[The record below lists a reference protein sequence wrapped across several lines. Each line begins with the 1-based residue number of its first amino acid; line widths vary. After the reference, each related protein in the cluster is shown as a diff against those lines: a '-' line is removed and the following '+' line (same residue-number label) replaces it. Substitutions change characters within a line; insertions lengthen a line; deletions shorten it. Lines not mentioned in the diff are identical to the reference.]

1 MALSFAFDPQ
11 KGETAETLAKRRR
24 VAEALLARA
33 AGQAP
38 RNVGEGLSALGNAL
52 AYRFAMGGLDKAE
65 KAGKATADSAM
76 SRVARALFN
85 GPETFP
91 EAPSRDRVADAIMN
105 RGKKAEGEVDTSL
118 AVVPEDYYAAAER
131 AESGGN
137 RYAKNPNSSAT
148 GPFQFI
154 TSTWQNLAKRR
165 PDLGLTPD
173 GRTDPEQANR
183 AMRAFTE
190 ENAAALQSAG
200 IPIDGGSLYAA
211 HFLGSGGAKNV
222 LTADPNAS
230 VASIVGQK
238 VVNANPFLA
247 NMSVGQFKQWAA
259 RKGGGGRAQGAQ
271 VASLDPSAGVPAFD
285 PYGNIPAVDG
295 MGQDQRAKFRAWNSD
310 PAGNEATNMAGI
322 DPALRGVVER
332 ARQISGQ
339 NFVLGSGRRSPEQ
352 QKVAIANGWSG
363 TMDSDHIGGGAA
375 DLWPVDENGAVIFD
389 PQKQQQIVAA
399 MKQAAGELGVD
410 MEAGADW
417 RRKDMPHFGMTNQT
431 PLDNAPVPTP
441 RPGLDQT
448 AGLFIGTP
456 EEMAAQRQQRI
467 PPQMLDPRAMGPQ
480 NGFVPQQRGQE
491 PPQTV
496 RAPSAGNPANQPG
509 PMRMADANQMSD
521 ADALAAFGAQPY
533 DANRE
538 RMQAIMAA
546 YRNGF
551 LGEQDRSLVNSLMQR
566 ELDAQD
572 PYKKALLEKAQL
584 DLEKARRG
592 DGEFEFKV
600 VGDRLLK
607 IYRDG
612 RLPEDATPQEAAAA
626 GTSDMFDGKSVE
638 AQGLNY
644 LVRTNRLT
652 PEQAAQLAA
661 GKQITDPSTGAIMF
675 MTPEGIFGQQP
686 GQQPQPVMPQ
696 GGGSQL
702 LSPMP
707 LGGSGQM
714 QPRPQQAP
722 APQPA
727 ARPGA
732 IPLTPPKQKQVP
744 DATRNSQAKVNQA
757 FDTIG
762 GELDR
767 YAELVGRHGVEAM
780 PGEAKDNLNSVRQ
793 GIMLQ
798 MKELFNLGVLNGP
811 DLSLMERMIYDP
823 VIDPMKEGGIANLPG
838 QMWDATVGNPGAR
851 AQNSVNELKRM
862 LTNIRD
868 ATNRAAAGTV
878 GGLPSASTSGG
889 GSSMKSKYGLD

>member
-52 AYRFAMGGLDKAE
+52 AYRFAMNGIDKAE

-137 RYAKNPNSSAT
+137 RFAKNPNSSAT

-259 RKGGGGRAQGAQ
+259 RKGGGGNRGQGTQ
-271 VASLDPSAGVPAFD
+271 VASLDPSAGLPAFD
-285 PYGNIPAVDG
+285 PYSNIPAVDG

-310 PAGNEATNMAGI
+310 PAGNEAANMAGI
-322 DPALRGVVER
+322 DPALRGVIER

-363 TMDSDHIGGGAA
+363 TMDSDHIGGAAA

-389 PQKQQQIVAA
+389 PQRQQQIVAA

-441 RPGLDQT
+441 RPGSDQT
-448 AGLFIGTP
+448 AGLFLGTP
-456 EEMAAQRQQRI
+456 EEMAAQRQQRV

-480 NGFVPQQRGQE
+480 NGFVPQHRGQE

-551 LGEQDRSLVNSLMQR
+551 LGEQDRSLVDTLMQR

-584 DLEKARRG
+584 DLEKARRD

-612 RLPEDATPQEAAAA
+612 RPPEDATPQEAAAA
-626 GTSDMFDGKSVE
+626 GASDMFDGKSVE

-696 GGGSQL
+696 GGSQL
-702 LSPMP
+702 LSPML
-707 LGGSGQM
+707 LGDTGQM

-722 APQPA
+722 APQPSSD
-727 ARPGA
+727 RPGA
-732 IPLTPPKQKQVP
+732 IPLTPPKAAKEP
-744 DATRNSQAKVNQA
+744 TDGERNAMTFA
-757 FDTIG
+757 
-762 GELDR
+762 DR
-767 YAELVGRHGVEAM
+767 M
-780 PGEAKDNLNSVRQ
+780 RQ
-793 GIMLQ
+793 SG
-798 MKELFNLGVLNGP
+798 
-811 DLSLMERMIYDP
+811 S
-823 VIDPMKEGGIANLPG
+823 VIDQSGDTATGVWSNAVTNNAYIPDILENMLVSSDFQKYDQARRDFVNAVLRRESGAVISAEEFENANRQYFPQPGDSQDVIEQKKRNRQTVIDGMTRAGGKTYQPG
-838 QMWDATVGNPGAR
+838 SP
-851 AQNSVNELKRM
+851 
-862 LTNIRD
+862 
-868 ATNRAAAGTV
+868 
-878 GGLPSASTSGG
+878 PSG